1 MKVGKLT
8 AAIVAVSL
16 GGVILTTAISTTTV
30 TQTAS
35 ATTTITS
42 NGTSG
47 TDSGMPYD

>member
-1 MKVGKLT
+1 MKVGKIT
-8 AAIVAVSL
+8 AAIVALSL
-16 GGVILTTAISTTTV
+16 GGVILTTTTTTV

-35 ATTTITS
+35 AATPVVA